1 MSRVF
6 KVFLVCEEID
16 KDGQV
21 LVLED
26 RYYFKEY
33 KIPDGILFL
42 YIYRITLSEK
52 RSCGGE
58 NFYLRDRSAGL
69 C

>member
-33 KIPDGILFL
+33 KIPDGILFSI
-42 YIYRITLSEK
+42 YISNHFVRETQLWW
-52 RSCGGE
+52 
-58 NFYLRDRSAGL
+58 
-69 C
+69 